1 MLRWLTQRFAPQ
13 AQEVDTLQNYVDRGL
28 RRINTATDLELEA
41 FVDLIAKTSHTE
53 RAQVAQDALSFMLRK
68 LAFELEE
75 GTSGVRLGHYL
86 EQTYIRDI
94 APQTLLG
101 LANSGDVYVRETLA
115 KLVTSDNIAHAPE
128 VIERLSQSSSETRQA
143 LQGKFEL

>member
-13 AQEVDTLQNYVDRGL
+13 AQEVDTLQYHVDRGL
-28 RRINTATDLELEA
+28 HSLDTAADTELQA
-41 FVDLIAKTSHTE
+41 FIIMIADISHGD
-53 RAQVAQDALSFMLRK
+53 RAQVAEDALSYMLRK
-68 LAFELEE
+68 VAFELE
-75 GTSGVRLGHYL
+75 GGGSHIGHNL
-86 EQTYIRDI
+86 ERFYIKDI
-94 APQTLLG
+94 SPQTLLG

-115 KLVTSDNIAHAPE
+115 KLVTPENIAHAPE